1 MSFALE
7 AIVSLLGFDTF
18 IITEKWHYQKKN
30 IQKPYFY
37 EDDYKHRTRISHSDF
52 RAFGWSISMPDI
64 SQSNSLQERFL
75 TSDCFLG
82 HWYPP

>member
-1 MSFALE
+1 MTLSE
-7 AIVSLLGFDTF
+7 EKYTKT
-18 IITEKWHYQKKN
+18 II
-30 IQKPYFY
+30 FY
-37 EDDYKHRTRISHSDF
+37 SDF
-52 RAFGWSISMPDI
+52 RALGWSISMPDI